1 MAQMAENA
9 IEKKM
14 GMGGGGGMGG
24 QQGGMGGG
32 GMGQGG
38 GQGGELL
45 IYLCL
50 HMLIDP

>member
-1 MAQMAENA
+1 MAENA